1 MNSTYREKI
10 GEIPVLSSLPQD
22 VGDAVSRSIQTAHIT
37 ADNLLT
43 AGNIPSDVAGIIND
57 GANSAFVLGMNDAMF
72 IGTFIVGGTALFAL
86 IFLPRHIQH
95 HD

>member
-1 MNSTYREKI
+1 MVEVIIDVT
-10 GEIPVLSSLPQD
+10 EIDFEIHLSKMLHFLPQ
-22 VGDAVSRSIQTAHIT
+22 VT
-37 ADNLLT
+37 DNDFDYPDDSALS
-43 AGNIPSDVAGIIND
+43 SDVAGIIND

-86 IFLPRHIQH
+86 IFLPRHIQR